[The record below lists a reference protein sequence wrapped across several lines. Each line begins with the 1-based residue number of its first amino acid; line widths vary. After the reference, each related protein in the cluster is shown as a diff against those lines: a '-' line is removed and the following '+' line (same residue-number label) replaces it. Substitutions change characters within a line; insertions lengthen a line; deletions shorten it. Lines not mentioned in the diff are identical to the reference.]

1 MEEEKREARMV
12 CLIIL
17 SLVHLIILLYNMLV
31 KINDYTSSKF
41 YFLTGN
47 KSLLY
52 DTKNGI
58 LYFRNNSNSLQELP
72 DQNRNLVKL
81 KKLLDNYRFDSDY
94 ELNVKERNIIKPI
107 QKQINMSRKKRA
119 AKNKSKKNTF
129 FGF

>member
-1 MEEEKREARMV
+1 
-12 CLIIL
+12 
-17 SLVHLIILLYNMLV
+17 MLV

-41 YFLTGN
+41 YLVTGN

-52 DTKNGI
+52 DTKSGI
-58 LYFRNNSNSLQELP
+58 LYFRNSSHRLQELP

-94 ELNVKERNIIKPI
+94 SLTIKERNIIKPI
-107 QKQINMSRKKRA
+107 QKQITMSRKKKTTT
-119 AKNKSKKNTF
+119 KNKSKKNMF

>member
-1 MEEEKREARMV
+1 
-12 CLIIL
+12 
-17 SLVHLIILLYNMLV
+17 MLV
-31 KINDYTSSKF
+31 KINDYISSKF

-72 DQNRNLVKL
+72 NQNRNLVKL

-107 QKQINMSRKKRA
+107 QKQINMSRKKRV
-119 AKNKSKKNTF
+119 AKNKTKKNTF

>member
-1 MEEEKREARMV
+1 MFD
-12 CLIIL
+12 C
-17 SLVHLIILLYNMLV
+17 LVHLIILLYNMLV

-81 KKLLDNYRFDSDY
+81 KKLLDNYRFESDY
-94 ELNVKERNIIKPI
+94 GLNVKERNIIKPI

-119 AKNKSKKNTF
+119 AKNKTKKNTF